1 MTMSIQ
7 YRFASLIATLSCLS
21 LLPPNG
27 GMPPI
32 GSALVPGGA
41 LSGVSVGLSSPA
53 AGVRG
58 VTYTVQFTASATGA
72 LAQNQGT
79 ITVAAAAG
87 TVLPTCAVVKDITSG
102 DSYSRCGDGEPGA
115 SVTLSTPIDVGAGH
129 VVQVVFDD
137 VTNTA
142 VAGSHTLTVST
153 SSDAAATASYAT
165 VPGGALSGVSVG
177 LSSPAAGVRGVTY
190 TVQFTASATG
200 ALAQNQGTITVAAAA
215 GTVLPTCAVVK
226 DITSG
231 DSYSRCGDGEPGA
244 SVTLS
249 TPIDVGAGHV
259 VQVVFDD
266 VTNTAVAGS
275 HTLTVS
281 TSSDAAAT
289 ASYATVP
296 GGALSGV
303 SVGLSSPAAGV
314 RGVTYTVQFTAS
326 ATGALAQNQGTITVA
341 AAAGTVLPTC
351 AVVKDITSGDSYSRC
366 GDGEPGR
373 RA

>member
-1 MTMSIQ
+1 M
-7 YRFASLIATLSCLS
+7 
-21 LLPPNG
+21 
-27 GMPPI
+27 
-32 GSALVPGGA
+32 
-41 LSGVSVGLSSPA
+41 
-53 AGVRG
+53 
-58 VTYTVQFTASATGA
+58 
-72 LAQNQGT
+72 
-79 ITVAAAAG
+79 
-87 TVLPTCAVVKDITSG
+87 
-102 DSYSRCGDGEPGA
+102 
-115 SVTLSTPIDVGAGH
+115 TLSTPIDVGAGH

-275 HTLTVS
+275 HTLNCVDLQRRRRHRQLCHRSRRTTYRRRS
-281 TSSDAAAT
+281 KPLGAAN
-289 ASYATVP
+289 SGR
-296 GGALSGV
+296 GG
-303 SVGLSSPAAGV
+303 
-314 RGVTYTVQFTAS
+314 RGMP
-326 ATGALAQNQGTITVA
+326 NQRHSM
-341 AAAGTVLPTC
+341 LP
-351 AVVKDITSGDSYSRC
+351 RP
-366 GDGEPGR
+366 DGRKRPFLYNGGNR
-373 RA
+373 S